1 VYHYGYMLP
10 VNLMYLIVAVDLS
23 ICCICCCLI
32 IAFVLMMLYSLL
44 CMCTGLYVAAW
55 EKKRDLDEEVSLL
68 QTGMHMHQF
77 I

>member
-1 VYHYGYMLP
+1 
-10 VNLMYLIVAVDLS
+10 
-23 ICCICCCLI
+23 LI

-55 EKKRDLDEEVSLL
+55 EKKRELDEEVSLL
-68 QTGMHMHQF
+68 QTGIHMHQF